1 MTRSGTLARARA
13 TRSSPLPMMVVV
25 AALTAVTIE
34 IVRTTGPLLEI
45 AFDVSVVAGA
55 GTAMGTYL
63 AAAVW
68 GLVLLAVTHKSDSIT
83 ALLVGVLAL
92 AAARLTVQGLES
104 NARFVVGLA
113 TISLA
118 VAVWTLG
125 VAVLAAREGGGRSA
139 ASSIAAGAAFAVGLQ
154 LTLGTWD
161 AYWRH
166 DPVGWGVTVF
176 VVTGM
181 VGAAVVAHRD
191 HATAPAPHTRRLWL
205 LGPVLGLMWMM
216 TANAGFAASQSDVRL
231 AIAGPVSAA
240 GLLLAAAVA
249 AERRRLPRAPLSAR
263 TTSILIAVAP
273 TVAVA
278 GVFWTTGAA
287 VLVFLVGSQLATFAV
302 IGETL
307 GRARIHR
314 SAPALV
320 VAATS
325 LVGLFTIVPQLVF
338 QIDYDTPLGFPNE
351 LVIVATAAL
360 LGAAMLHRGGPTAD
374 VVQPAGESADR
385 RVVGRS
391 TLALLAG
398 CAAMVVLGT
407 AAAIGRAATTDPQ
420 SEITSGSEPLTLM
433 SWNVHYGVD
442 ADAGVDLEEFA
453 RSIEEQGPS
462 IVTLQEVSRGWVLGG
477 GVDMSTWLAQRLD
490 MHVAYAPAA
499 DRQFGNVILT
509 NLPTSNATVIELPF
523 GQGPQERS
531 AVALDVETP
540 GGPIR
545 IVSVHLQ
552 HKGDHIPTRLD
563 QLDILLTSTAD
574 APALIIGGDFNARPD
589 SPEVDLMTDSGL
601 VSAQDVSG
609 DPTALTDPSD
619 DPVKRIDWVFGRGV
633 TFADTDVLADVLSSD
648 HLPLVVDFTRD

>member
-1 MTRSGTLARARA
+1 MTRSGALVGARA
-13 TRSSPLPMMVVV
+13 THSSPLPMMMVV

-34 IVRTTGPLLEI
+34 VVRTTGPLLEI

-55 GTAMGTYL
+55 GTAMATYL
-63 AAAVW
+63 AAAIW
-68 GLVLLAVTHKSDSIT
+68 GLVLLAVTHRSDSLT
-83 ALLVGVLAL
+83 ALRVGVVAL

-113 TISLA
+113 TISFA

-125 VAVLAAREGGGRSA
+125 VAVLAGREGGGRSA

-166 DPVGWGVTVF
+166 DPVGWGVTI
-176 VVTGM
+176 VVVAGM
-181 VGAAVVAHRD
+181 VGAAVLSHRD
-191 HATAPAPHTRRLWL
+191 HATAPAPLTRRLWL

-216 TANAGFAASQSDVRL
+216 TANAGFAASQSDVRP
-231 AIAGPVSAA
+231 AVAGPVSAV
-240 GLLLAAAVA
+240 GLLLAAAAVA
-249 AERRRLPRAPLSAR
+249 EGRRLARSPMSAR
-263 TTSILIAVAP
+263 TTAFLVAVAP
-273 TVAVA
+273 AVAVA
-278 GVFWTTGAA
+278 GVFWTSGAA
-287 VLVFLVGSQLATFAV
+287 VLVLLVGAQLATFIV
-302 IGETL
+302 LGETL
-307 GRARIHR
+307 EPAGGQRSGHR
-314 SAPALV
+314 PSAAQI
-320 VAATS
+320 ASATS
-325 LVGLFTIVPQLVF
+325 LVGLGTILPQLVF

-360 LGAAMLHRGGPTAD
+360 LGAAMLHGGSTD
-374 VVQPAGESADR
+374 DSADR
-385 RVVGRS
+385 RVVGGS

-398 CAAMVVLGT
+398 CGAMVVLGT
-407 AAAIGRAATTDPQ
+407 AAAIGRAVTTDPQ
-420 SEITSGSEPLTLM
+420 SEITSATDELTLM

-442 ADAGVDLEEFA
+442 ADAAVDLEQFA

-499 DRQFGNVILT
+499 DRQFGNAILT
-509 NLPTSNATVIELPF
+509 NLPTSNVTVVDLPY

-552 HKGDHIPTRLD
+552 HKGDHVPTRLD
-563 QLDILLTSTAD
+563 EIDTLLAATAD

-589 SPEVDLMTDSGL
+589 SPEIDRMTDSGL

-633 TFADTDVLADVLSSD
+633 TFTETDVLSDVLSSD
-648 HLPLVVDFTRD
+648 HLPLVARFTRG